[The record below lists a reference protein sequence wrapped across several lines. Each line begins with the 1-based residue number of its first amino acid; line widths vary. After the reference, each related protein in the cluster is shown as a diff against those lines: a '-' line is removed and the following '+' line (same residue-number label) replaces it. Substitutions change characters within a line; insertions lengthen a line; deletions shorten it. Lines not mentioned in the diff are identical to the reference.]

1 MDRSE
6 KREDDVILGQT
17 KRVWACMGLMPS
29 PLHPGGRMH
38 VMQEARNGMI
48 RLGGVHALFWNRID
62 ITSWRLLLIP
72 SNTDHLTYAAE
83 KRVIMHI
90 RAKQ

>member
-1 MDRSE
+1 
-6 KREDDVILGQT
+6 
-17 KRVWACMGLMPS
+17 
-29 PLHPGGRMH
+29 MH

-62 ITSWRLLLIP
+62 ISSWRLLLIS

-83 KRVIMHI
+83 KRVIIHI
-90 RAKQ
+90 SFQKKKSPSFQRKAGHQQRNTKTSVRAIIRLANKSVNL